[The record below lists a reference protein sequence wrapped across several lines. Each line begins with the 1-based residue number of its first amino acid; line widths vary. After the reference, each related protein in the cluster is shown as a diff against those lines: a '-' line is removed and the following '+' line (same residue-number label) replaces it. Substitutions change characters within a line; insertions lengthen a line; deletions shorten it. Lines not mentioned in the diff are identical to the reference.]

1 MYNYIIGTLPETNS
15 EFTPEYK
22 RLEDENAIGEA
33 YFQWRAVSFREGID
47 IHFFNIGIVNLV
59 FIYTGNKG
67 SNSWFK
73 NYGKPLGFLPPF
85 PTNSSSRDTSPR
97 DHRLRKSREE
107 GGTWRDWAPGLV
119 SIWAIYN
126 DLSRG
131 HPKWWFSMGIPP
143 KMALNQVKDL

>member
-47 IHFFNIGIVNLV
+47 IHFFNIGIVNLL
-59 FIYTGNKG
+59 FIYTGKKG

-73 NYGKPLGFLPPF
+73 NYWSAWFPAPFFLR
-85 PTNSSSRDTSPR
+85 T
-97 DHRLRKSREE
+97 HRHAPHRREIIEKEERREE
-107 GGTWRDWAPGLV
+107 GGTWRDWAPLGGSSQLV
-119 SIWAIYN
+119 S
-126 DLSRG
+126 S
-131 HPKWWFSMGIPP
+131 
-143 KMALNQVKDL
+143 